1 MLCCCD
7 KPDTSDP
14 ITPPVAAPE
23 DQKPDN
29 GSQDQEEGALP
40 MVIVGYATYW
50 DSVMPDPTLLTHI
63 NYAFAHIKNDFET
76 LDIKT
81 PSRLKKIVALKEKN
95 PDLQVMLSI

>member
-1 MLCCCD
+1 MKRIFLLISLIMFCCCD

-40 MVIVGYATYW
+40 MVIVGYATYQA
-50 DSVMPDPTLLTHI
+50 SGLPELLR
-63 NYAFAHIKNDFET
+63 E
-76 LDIKT
+76 
-81 PSRLKKIVALKEKN
+81 E
-95 PDLQVMLSI
+95 